1 MSALLELAPHVGL
14 RPACQAL
21 GVPRASIYRPR
32 QRALRRRLPR
42 PKPARALSTVERDQV
57 LAILHEERF
66 VDKAPAE
73 IAAILL
79 DEGVYHCSVRTMYR
93 ILHDNREVRERRNQ
107 RRHPTYTKPEHLA
120 TGPNQV
126 WSWDITKLRGPS
138 KGIYF
143 NLYVIL
149 DIYSRYVVG
158 WLIAERESGE
168 IAEELIRTT
177 CDKEQIGRDELTIH
191 SDRGSP
197 MKSQPVSY
205 LYAELGITRTFS
217 RPHVSND
224 NPYSESQFKTL
235 KYGPEFPDRFGS
247 IQHARSFGRR
257 FFPWYNNEHRHSGI
271 AMLTPEDV
279 HRGRAGR
286 VLEQRREVLERAYA
300 AHPERFVRKPPM
312 PPPLPIE
319 VWINRPEQAAVEVIA
334 Q

>member
-1 MSALLELAPHVGL
+1 VSALLELAPHVGL
-14 RPACQAL
+14 KPACEAL
-21 GVPRASIYRPR
+21 GVPRASIYRCR
-32 QRALRRRLPR
+32 QRALRRRVPR
-42 PKPARALSTVERDQV
+42 PKPSRALSAVERQRV
-57 LAILHEERF
+57 LAVLHQERF

-93 ILHDNREVRERRNQ
+93 VLHDNREVRERRNQ
-107 RRHPTYTKPEHLA
+107 RRHPTYVRPEHLA

-126 WSWDITKLRGPS
+126 WSWDITKLRGPG

-143 NLYVIL
+143 NLYVVL

-158 WLIAERESGE
+158 WLVAERESGD
-168 IAEELIRTT
+168 IAEELIRAT
-177 CDKEQIGRDELTIH
+177 CEKEQIGRDQLTIH

-197 MKSQPVSY
+197 MKSQPVGY

-217 RPHVSND
+217 RPQVSND

-235 KYGPEFPDRFGS
+235 KYRPEFPDRFGS
-247 IQHARSFGRR
+247 VQHARSFGRR
-257 FFPWYNNEHRHSGI
+257 FFSWYNTEHRHSGI

-279 HRGRAGR
+279 HRGRAAR
-286 VLEQRREVLERAYA
+286 VLEHRREVLERAYA
-300 AHPERFVRKPPM
+300 AHPERFVRKPPE
-312 PPPLPIE
+312 PPPLPDQ
-319 VWINRPEQAAVEVIA
+319 VWINRPEEAAIEVTA